1 MLARTLK
8 MFMNKRSNPPKIA
21 ATTTEATMTIRT
33 DLVKSFLVGQ
43 VTFSNSCQTWLKY
56 SFVFPTKLVAF
67 ITLKSPK
74 GSIYFYLKNK
84 HLSTSPKCL
93 RNKAFWGGWGTIKK
107 RRFASYCLGFHP
119 NKMGGIHILPLNC

>member
-21 ATTTEATMTIRT
+21 ATTTEATITIRT
-33 DLVKSFLVGQ
+33 DLVKSFFVGQ

-56 SFVFPTKLVAF
+56 SFVFPTKLIAF

-93 RNKAFWGGWGTIKK
+93 TIKAFWGGTE
-107 RRFASYCLGFHP
+107 
-119 NKMGGIHILPLNC
+119 PLNIKVFHVLSLSLNESLSRFYFISH